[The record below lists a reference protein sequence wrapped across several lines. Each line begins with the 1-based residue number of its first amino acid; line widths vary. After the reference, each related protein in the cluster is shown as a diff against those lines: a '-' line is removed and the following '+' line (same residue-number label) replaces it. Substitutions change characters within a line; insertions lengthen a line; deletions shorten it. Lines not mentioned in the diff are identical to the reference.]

1 METWVAF
8 LDGSQLWRN
17 CVTQPQ
23 WVPSVK
29 NGLKNGVSFFFQ
41 CISLLSTARE
51 VVKAGR
57 RLRMQMVSK
66 QSVLTSF
73 SLNFFLFNF
82 FNSSNTASYH
92 SLQNEEY
99 FDIKWYVL
107 YTSALDFGV
116 CILGWW
122 ICSSLVKHESLLK
135 CRTFMYVDAESTS
148 LWYRNIQRAKWIKS
162 QLLPTRL

>member
-1 METWVAF
+1 METWVGF

-73 SLNFFLFNF
+73 SLNFFCIF
-82 FNSSNTASYH
+82 FLTVLILLRI

-99 FDIKWYVL
+99 FDIKWYVT

-116 CILGWW
+116 CILGWY
-122 ICSSLVKHESLLK
+122 ICSGLVKHESLLK